1 MAFYYKKYNAFMKNI
16 KSIFILTLLLTTI
29 TLFGQQDPQYSQYT
43 YNMNVI
49 NPAYAGSKGVLSLGF
64 MGRSQWVGI
73 EGAPKTLTVSAHS
86 PIGKSVGLGLSVIAD
101 RIGPVRETN
110 LNADISYT
118 LITSEEG
125 RLAFGIKAGF
135 TSLQVSTLLSNVPDP
150 LNVPISKTAPN
161 IGAGMYYYTNK
172 FYAGFSIPS
181 FLETRYLEKSGGIVS
196 TASEKMHYFFTSGYV
211 FDIYDNLKLKPSTM
225 IRATNGSPLSV
236 DLSGNLL
243 WEEKFEL
250 GISYRL
256 DKSFS
261 GMVGFLINDDM
272 RIGYSYD
279 MSVSNI
285 GNFNSGSHE
294 LMLLINFNKRNLKS
308 PRFF

>member
-1 MAFYYKKYNAFMKNI
+1 MKNI
-16 KSIFILTLLLTTI
+16 KSIFTLTLLFATLI
-29 TLFGQQDPQYSQYT
+29 LFGQQDPQYSQYT

-64 MGRSQWVGI
+64 LGRSQWVGI
-73 EGAPKTLTVSAHS
+73 EGAPKTLTVSAHA
-86 PIGKSVGLGLSVIAD
+86 PIGKSVGFGLSVIAD

-135 TSLQVSTLLSNVPDP
+135 TSLQVSALLSNVSDP
-150 LNVPISKTAPN
+150 LNIPISKTAPN

-196 TASEKMHYFFTSGYV
+196 TASDKMHYFFTSGYV

-225 IRATNGSPLSV
+225 IRGTNGAPLSV

>member
-118 LITSEEG
+118 IITSEEG

-150 LNVPISKTAPN
+150 LNVPISKTTPN

>member
-1 MAFYYKKYNAFMKNI
+1 MKNI
-16 KSIFILTLLLTTI
+16 KSILTLTILLTSL

-49 NPAYAGSKGVLSLGF
+49 NPAYAGSKGVLSLGIL
-64 MGRSQWVGI
+64 GRSQWVGI
-73 EGAPKTLTVSAHS
+73 EGAPKTLTLSVHS
-86 PIGKSVGLGLSVIAD
+86 PVGKSVGLGLSLIAD

-110 LNADISYT
+110 LYTDISYT

-135 TSLQVSTLLSNVPDP
+135 TSLQVSVLQSNVSDP
-150 LNVPISKTAPN
+150 LNVPINKTSPN

-196 TASEKMHYFFTSGYV
+196 TASEKMHYFLTSGYV

-225 IRATNGSPLSV
+225 IRAVKGAPISV
-236 DLSGNLL
+236 DISGNFL

-250 GISYRL
+250 GISYRF

-261 GMVGFLINDDM
+261 GMVGFLINDEM

-279 MSVSNI
+279 MNVSNL

>member
-1 MAFYYKKYNAFMKNI
+1 MKNI
-16 KSIFILTLLLTTI
+16 KKIFILAFI
-29 TLFGQQDPQYSQYT
+29 HIGINLFGQQDPQYSQYT

-49 NPAYAGSKGVLSLGF
+49 NPAYAGSKGVLSLGIL
-64 MGRSQWVGI
+64 GRSQWVGI
-73 EGAPKTLTVSAHS
+73 EGAPRTLTVSAHS
-86 PIGKSVGLGLSVIAD
+86 PIGKSVGFGLSVIAD

-110 LNADISYT
+110 VYSDISYT
-118 LITSEEG
+118 IITSEEA
-125 RLAFGIKAGF
+125 RLAFGIKAGI
-135 TSLQVSTLLSNVPDP
+135 TSLQVDALLSNVSDP
-150 LNVPISKTAPN
+150 LNVPINKTSPN
-161 IGAGMYYYTNK
+161 IGAGLFYYTNK
-172 FYAGFSIPS
+172 FYAGFSIPN

-196 TASEKMHYFFTSGYV
+196 TASDKMHYFFTSGYV
-211 FDIYDNLKLKPSTM
+211 FDIYDNLKIKPSTM
-225 IRATNGSPLSV
+225 IRAVKGAPISI
-236 DLSGNLL
+236 DISGNFL

-272 RIGYSYD
+272 RMGYTYD
-279 MSVSNI
+279 MSITNF

-294 LMLLINFNKRNLKS
+294 IMLLIDFNKRKLKS